1 MDVKRCEVSGNR
13 HPAPLHMFGGLA
25 YASGV
30 NPWQPTSADA
40 YLDHA
45 ATTSIRPAALAAWAQ
60 NAEQVGNPSSLHTAG
75 RASRRVVEEAR
86 EAIAAN
92 LGVRPNDV
100 VFTSGG
106 TEADNIAIKGLY
118 WRAIAENPGTSTL
131 VVSPTEHHA
140 VLDAV
145 TWLVDNQGAS
155 VAWIPVDSQG
165 LLDLGWLSDY
175 LAANAKDVALVAA
188 MWANNETGV
197 ISPID
202 TVAELCAEYG
212 VALHCDAVQSA
223 AWLPGPGSWL
233 RGPSAIA
240 ISGHKFGAPVGIGA
254 LVLNGVTPQPL
265 THGGGQEIDIRSGTV
280 ATALIAA
287 MAAALDEAVRDQ
299 AADVARLSGLTREL
313 TAALLTAVPDVVI
326 NISDAQR
333 LPTITSASFP
343 GCKADSLLMLLDAT
357 NVACS
362 AGSACTSGVPR
373 PSHVLA
379 AMGLSSDRATSSLR
393 FSLGWDSS
401 SADIDALA
409 SALPA
414 AVARSRQA
422 TSRATLPRSKE
433 QVRP

>member
-1 MDVKRCEVSGNR
+1 V
-13 HPAPLHMFGGLA
+13 
-25 YASGV
+25 
-30 NPWQPTSADA
+30 A

-45 ATTSIRPAALAAWAQ
+45 ATTPIRPAALAVWAE
-60 NAEQVGNPSSLHTAG
+60 NAARVGNPSSLHNAG

-86 EAIAAN
+86 ESIAAN

-118 WRAIAENPGTSTL
+118 WRAIAQNPLKSTL

-145 TWLVDNQGAS
+145 EWLVTNQGAS
-155 VAWIPVDSQG
+155 VIWLPVDSQG
-165 LLDLGWLSDY
+165 LVDLGWLTDY
-175 LAANAKDVALVAA
+175 LAANAKSVALVAA

-197 ISPID
+197 ISPIED
-202 TVAELCAEYG
+202 LAALCAEYG
-212 VALHCDAVQSA
+212 VALHCDAVQGA

-233 RGPSAIA
+233 RGPTALA
-240 ISGHKFGAPVGIGA
+240 ISGHKFGAPVGVGA
-254 LVLNGVTPQPL
+254 LVLNGVTPEPL
-265 THGGGQEIDIRSGTV
+265 THGGGQEIDVRSGTV
-280 ATALIAA
+280 ATALIAS
-287 MAAALDEAVRDQ
+287 MAAALDESFRDQ
-299 AADVARLSGLTREL
+299 NADTARLADLTREL
-313 TAALLTAVPDVVI
+313 AAALLTAVPDAVL
-326 NISDAQR
+326 NITDAQR

-343 GCKADSLLMLLDAT
+343 GCKADSLLMLLDAA

-362 AGSACTSGVPR
+362 AGSACTAGVPR

-379 AMGLSSDRATSSLR
+379 AMGLSDDRATSSLR
-393 FSLGWDSS
+393 FSLGWDSC
-401 SADIDALA
+401 SADIAALT

-422 TSRATLPRSKE
+422 TSRTAESKAKV
-433 QVRP
+433 QARP